1 MGTENSVPE
10 EEDSGRPCTQTSHAY
25 SRFFK
30 CDQQNCE
37 TFICKKCMG
46 REVDGRRFCV
56 LCTVN
61 FDTEQEQRAESEIL
75 TGKAIGKFQTTISVQ
90 RGGDNLQWD

>member
-1 MGTENSVPE
+1 MGTESSVPVE

-46 REVDGRRFCV
+46 REVDSRRFCV
-56 LCTVN
+56 LCAVN
-61 FDTEQEQRAESEIL
+61 FDTEQEQGKTGETEIL
-75 TGKAIGKFQTTISVQ
+75 TGKAIGKF
-90 RGGDNLQWD
+90 